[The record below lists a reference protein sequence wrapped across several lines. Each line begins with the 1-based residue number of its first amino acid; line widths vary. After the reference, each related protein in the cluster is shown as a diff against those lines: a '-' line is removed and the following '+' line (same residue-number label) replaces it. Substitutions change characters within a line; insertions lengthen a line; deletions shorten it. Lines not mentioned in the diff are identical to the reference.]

1 MNTILKAADYV
12 RLETTYNFIPNIN
25 HINFINNMLQ
35 SILMEAS
42 KHYAAAG
49 DKKEA
54 EAVGSRY
61 FRIPFTRQPEN
72 GHEVKG
78 W

>member
-1 MNTILKAADYV
+1 
-12 RLETTYNFIPNIN
+12 
-25 HINFINNMLQ
+25 
-35 SILMEAS
+35 MEAS
-42 KHYAAAG
+42 KHNAAAG

-54 EAVGSRY
+54 EAAGSRY
-61 FRIPFTRQPEN
+61 FRIPFTRHSEN